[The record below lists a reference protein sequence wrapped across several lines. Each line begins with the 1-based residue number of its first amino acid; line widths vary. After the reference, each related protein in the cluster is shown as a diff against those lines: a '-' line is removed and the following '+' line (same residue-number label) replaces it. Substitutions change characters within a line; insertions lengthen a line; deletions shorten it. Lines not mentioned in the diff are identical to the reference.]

1 MLLQFL
7 NFIRGYLVISVEG
20 AFPER
25 FINLAALS
33 GIHLW
38 GAEKEDGKV
47 TLRCTVKAFRRMRGP
62 AKKSGCRIRIIK
74 KSGLGFYLARY
85 RSRNALILGL
95 ALFSAL
101 ILISNLF
108 IWTVRVDGNE
118 NMTDEEIKFVAEY
131 CGLKQGV
138 VKYKVNVKKFEDEAL
153 RFEPRLSWIY
163 PEIRGTVLYIH
174 VREKTTS
181 APPVDVKEPCDVI
194 ASRSGVIKSITVK
207 RGAGVKAEGDT
218 VTAGEVLITGGG
230 RLHADGVVIASYWEE
245 EKGRAEPIK
254 KTVRPTGREKSRYGI
269 NILGFGMNFSFT
281 NKDPYKE
288 CEKTEEERNLKI
300 LGDVLLPVTVKK
312 VKFKETY
319 TDESVI
325 PLEKAIEEE
334 KERLKKS
341 FSEKRPDANVIN
353 ITEEVTPDGEGAFVT
368 LIFECESDIALKKLS
383 YTQE

>member
-7 NFIRGYLVISVEG
+7 NFIRGYLVISVDG

-118 NMTDEEIKFVAEY
+118 NMTDEEIKFVA
-131 CGLKQGV
+131 V
-138 VKYKVNVKKFEDEAL
+138 
-153 RFEPRLSWIY
+153 
-163 PEIRGTVLYIH
+163 
-174 VREKTTS
+174 
-181 APPVDVKEPCDVI
+181 
-194 ASRSGVIKSITVK
+194 
-207 RGAGVKAEGDT
+207 
-218 VTAGEVLITGGG
+218 
-230 RLHADGVVIASYWEE
+230 
-245 EKGRAEPIK
+245 
-254 KTVRPTGREKSRYGI
+254 
-269 NILGFGMNFSFT
+269 
-281 NKDPYKE
+281 
-288 CEKTEEERNLKI
+288 
-300 LGDVLLPVTVKK
+300 
-312 VKFKETY
+312 
-319 TDESVI
+319 
-325 PLEKAIEEE
+325 
-334 KERLKKS
+334 
-341 FSEKRPDANVIN
+341 
-353 ITEEVTPDGEGAFVT
+353 
-368 LIFECESDIALKKLS
+368 
-383 YTQE
+383 